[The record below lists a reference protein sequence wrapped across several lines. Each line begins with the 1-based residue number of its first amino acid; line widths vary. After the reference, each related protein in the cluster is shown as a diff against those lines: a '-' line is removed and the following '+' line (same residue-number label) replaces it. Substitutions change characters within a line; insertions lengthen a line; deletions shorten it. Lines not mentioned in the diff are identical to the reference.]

1 MRGVERGFY
10 FMEYNGFRLEVGEVS
25 VLTLDQP
32 RVNTFSTP
40 VIENFIGALEMLKEK
55 KEVKVLVITGE
66 GKTFLAGA
74 DIKELSGFDPE
85 DAKRFAE
92 LIHRALKFVEVFP
105 RPVIAAVNGFA
116 LGGGCELVL
125 ACDIVIASEA
135 AVFGQPEINIGIIPG
150 AGGTQRLPPRVGKIR
165 AKELIFTGRMV
176 PAGEA
181 LAIGLV
187 NKVVAGEK
195 LLEEVTALARVIAS
209 KPVQCIERCKTLID
223 SGTPAKEIEAFARM
237 FTYEDRKRLMGDF
250 LKKKR

>member
-1 MRGVERGFY
+1 
-10 FMEYNGFRLEVGEVS
+10 MEYKGFRLEVGEVS

-40 VIENFIGALEMLKEK
+40 VIEDFIGALEMLKEK

-66 GKTFLAGA
+66 GKTFLAGT
-74 DIKELSGFDPE
+74 DIKELSGFGPE

-92 LIHRALKFVEVFP
+92 LIHSSLELVEAFP

-150 AGGTQRLPPRVGKIR
+150 AGGTQRLPPRIGR
-165 AKELIFTGRMV
+165 LIFTGRMV
-176 PAGEA
+176 PANEA
-181 LAIGLV
+181 LAMGLV
-187 NKVVAGEK
+187 NKVVPGEK
-195 LLEEVTALARVIAS
+195 LLEEATALARVIAS
-209 KPVQCIERCKTLID
+209 KPVQCIERSKTLID
-223 SGTPAKEIEAFARM
+223 SGTPVKEIEAFARM
-237 FTYEDRKRLMGDF
+237 FTYEDRKRLMEDF